1 MGTLSRLGP
10 SYYTCTTDV
19 ARSTMGLVW
28 IKKIWAETSTS
39 RRLYH
44 YYYFKTIGYSSR
56 TKVKSSLILRR
67 FYATWP
73 WPLTLG
79 LKCYYLWELYHAWV
93 LVITFVLSTDVARST
108 MGLVWIKKIWAET
121 STSRRLYHYYYF
133 KTIGYSSRT
142 KVKSSLILR
151 RFYATWP
158 WPLTLGLKCYYL
170 WELYHAWVLV
180 ITFVLSTDVARSTMG
195 LVWIKKIWAET

>member
-1 MGTLSRLGP
+1 MGTNAWVKMLLPMGTLSRLGP

-39 RRLYH
+39 QRLYH
-44 YYYFKTIGYSSR
+44 YFYFKTIGYCSR
-56 TKVKSSLILRR
+56 TKVNSSLILRR

-93 LVITFVLSTDVARST
+93 LVITLVLQTLPVQPW
-108 MGLVWIKKIWAET
+108 GLSELKK
-121 STSRRLYHYYYF
+121 SGQKPQPVNVY
-133 KTIGYSSRT
+133 TIIFIS
-142 KVKSSLILR
+142 KQ
-151 RFYATWP
+151 
-158 WPLTLGLKCYYL
+158 
-170 WELYHAWVLV
+170 
-180 ITFVLSTDVARSTMG
+180 
-195 LVWIKKIWAET
+195 